1 MEWLNYHHLYY
12 FWTVART
19 GSIRQAG
26 RELRVSSPAIS
37 TQLSQLETSLDE
49 QLFIKAGR
57 GLELTEVGRIVFH
70 YAQDIF
76 SLGREMMDT
85 VKGRPTGRPYRLVIG
100 IVDVLPKMIA
110 QWLIEPALQLR
121 EEVRIDCREGSTD
134 QLVTQLATH
143 ELDVVLSDVPVNPA
157 IKVGAYSHLLGEC
170 GTTFVATPKVARSLK
185 NDFPRSLH
193 QAAMLLPTAATG
205 IRRNLDF
212 WFSSQDIQPVIAG
225 EFQDYAML
233 SAFGQAGRGVFP
245 IPSVFEQEMKQESS
259 LQNIG
264 HTEDVR
270 NRFYAISVERRL
282 KHPAVLAICDTAR
295 RQLFE

>member
-37 TQLSQLETSLDE
+37 MQLSQLEASLDE
-49 QLFIKAGR
+49 QLFNKSGR
-57 GLELTEVGRIVFH
+57 GLELTEVGRVVFH

-121 EEVRIDCREGSTD
+121 EEVRIDCREGTAD

-170 GTTFVATPKVARSLK
+170 GTTFVATPKVARNLR

-193 QAAMLLPTAATG
+193 QSAMLLPTEATG

-245 IPSVFEQEMKQESS
+245 IPSVFEQEMNS
-259 LQNIG
+259 LQRIG